1 MPSKAIHVV
10 ADGKI
15 LFFLWLS
22 SIPLKIEGKRRRGWH
37 WMRWLLDSITDSMD
51 MNLSKLQEIVK
62 DREAWHAAVHR
73 VAKSQTWLSDW
84 TTTTVFHC
92 VCVCTTTSLS
102 IHLLMDSCFSTLAI
116 VDNNT
121 SMNIRA
127 HVSKLV
133 FWFFILPR
141 YNPEVELLDHMVLP
155 F

>member
-1 MPSKAIHVV
+1 MLQSTGLQRVRHDLATEQQQQY
-10 ADGKI
+10 
-15 LFFLWLS
+15 
-22 SIPLKIEGKRRRGWH
+22 SI
-37 WMRWLLDSITDSMD
+37 
-51 MNLSKLQEIVK
+51 
-62 DREAWHAAVHR
+62 
-73 VAKSQTWLSDW
+73 
-84 TTTTVFHC
+84 